1 MSDLPQYRN
10 LIGGELV
17 PAASG
22 AVMDTVNPATGEV
35 WAQVPR
41 SATDDAH
48 RAVEAAKAAF
58 PAWAALPPEARGE
71 QLKKV
76 AEVFRT
82 HGDELARLES
92 TDNGNP
98 LAISQ
103 LACGSLMA
111 VLWDRKAHETLEAS
125 TGRTVQLDA
134 KTLGLTLR
142 EPYGVVA
149 AIVPFNMPVAML
161 SNKVGT
167 ALAAGNT
174 VVVKPPEQASV
185 ACLRL
190 GELLAGV
197 LPAGV
202 VNIVSGMGE
211 DVGDALVRHPAVA
224 KVTMTGSSATARMI
238 QKAAADTL
246 TPSVFELGGKS
257 PNIVLDDADLDEAAV
272 GVTLM
277 SVFTFNAG
285 QACVAGSR
293 ILVQRSVL
301 DDLLPR
307 IEDIAKA
314 TKIGDPFDD
323 ATGMGPLINQEQYD
337 KVVDHI
343 ASGVRD
349 TELLFGGRHGAELVP
364 ERPGGYWVEPTLFL
378 AKDNSPRI
386 CQEEVFG
393 PVAVVI
399 PFDTDDEAIALA
411 NDSRYGLAA
420 GVWSRDLT
428 RIHRYI
434 REIES
439 GNVWVNT
446 YLQTRFELP
455 FAGVKDSGYG
465 HDEVADFSREKAA
478 VIAIPRNPADG
489 AGTNSIFGQPLGEE
503 RR

>member
-1 MSDLPQYRN
+1 MTDELGTLGTYRN
-10 LIGGELV
+10 LVGGEMV
-17 PAASG
+17 GAASG
-22 AVMDTVNPATGEV
+22 AVMDSVNPATGEV
-35 WAQVPR
+35 WARVPK
-41 SATDDAH
+41 SDAADAN
-48 RAVEAAKAAF
+48 RAVEAAQRAF
-58 PAWAALPPEARGE
+58 PAWAALPPEARGN

-76 AEVFRT
+76 ADVFRK

-92 TDNGNP
+92 ADDGVP
-98 LAISQ
+98 LAICR
-103 LACGSLMA
+103 LACGDLMA
-111 VLWDRKAHETLEAS
+111 DLWDRKAHETLEAS

-149 AIVPFNMPVAML
+149 AIVPFNMPIAML

-190 GELLAGV
+190 GELLADV
-197 LPAGV
+197 LPPGT
-202 VNIVSGMGE
+202 VNIVSGLGE
-211 DVGDALVRHPAVA
+211 DVGDAIVRHPAVA
-224 KVTMTGSSATARMI
+224 KVTMTGSSATARLI

-272 GVTLM
+272 GTTVM

-285 QACVAGSR
+285 QACIAGSR
-293 ILVQRSVL
+293 ILVQRGVL
-301 DDLLPR
+301 DELLQR
-307 IEDIAKA
+307 IEEIAKA
-314 TKIGDPFDD
+314 TRIGDPADD
-323 ATGMGPLINQEQYD
+323 ATTMGPLIDRQQHD
-337 KVVDHI
+337 KVVAHI
-343 ASGVRD
+343 ETGRGEA
-349 TELLFGGRHGAELVP
+349 ELLFGGRHGPELVP
-364 ERPGGYWVEPTLFL
+364 DRPGGYWVEPTLFL

-434 REIES
+434 RDLES

-455 FAGVKDSGYG
+455 FAGIKDSGYG
-465 HDEVADFSREKAA
+465 HDEVQDFSREKAA
-478 VIAIPRNPADG
+478 VIAVPRDAADG
-489 AGTNSIFGQPLGEE
+489 AASNTVFGQPL
-503 RR
+503 